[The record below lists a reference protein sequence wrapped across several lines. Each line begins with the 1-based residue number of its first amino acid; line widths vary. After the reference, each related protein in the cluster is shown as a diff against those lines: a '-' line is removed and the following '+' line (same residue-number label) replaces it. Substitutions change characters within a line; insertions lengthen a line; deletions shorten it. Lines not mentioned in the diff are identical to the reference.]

1 MTEYIYSFIE
11 YFMPFTRA
19 IVADIV
25 RGLRSQPAV
34 IQVVIGPRQVGK
46 TTAAGQVEDALGWP
60 TRSAAADDALPPG
73 PSWIETHWA
82 AARALPGKRVLLVL
96 DEIQKV
102 VGWSGVVKRLWDEE
116 LRNGGRVRPLLLGS
130 SALLVQ
136 KGLTESLAGRF
147 FLHRCMHWGWPECHE
162 AFGWTL
168 PQWIFFGGYPGA
180 AGWIRRETDWRRYV
194 ADSLVETAISRDV
207 LQMQTVA
214 KPALLRHLFGLSAA
228 FPAQMLSYNKMLG
241 QLHDAGNTTT
251 LAGYLELLG
260 AAFLVSGLELYSAG
274 QGRKR
279 GSSPK
284 FVHWNNALVN
294 AISRR
299 TFRQA
304 GNDAAWWGRLVE
316 NAVGAWLLN
325 SLSPTDWEIGYW
337 RRENAE
343 VDYVVSR
350 GRDAVAIE
358 VKSGRPGK
366 PVGLDAFRRAYPRAK
381 SLIVG
386 SGGIALEEFL
396 ATSPSRWLDV

>member
-1 MTEYIYSFIE
+1 MAFS
-11 YFMPFTRA
+11 RA
-19 IVADIV
+19 IVAEV
-25 RGLRSQPAV
+25 AGALRSRPRV

-46 TTAAGQVEDALGWP
+46 TTAAAQVERALGWP

-73 PSWIETHWA
+73 ASWIETQWL
-82 AARALPGKRVLLVL
+82 AARALPGRRVLLVL
-96 DEIQKV
+96 DEVQKV
-102 VGWSGVVKRLWDEE
+102 VGWSGVVKRLWDDEV
-116 LRNGGRVRPLLLGS
+116 RRDGKVRVLLLGS
-130 SALLVQ
+130 SSLLVQ
-136 KGLTESLAGRF
+136 KGLAESLAGRF
-147 FLHRCMHWGWPECHE
+147 FLHRCMHWGWPECRA

-180 AGWIRRETDWRRYV
+180 AAWIGREDEWRRYV

-228 FPAQMLSYNKMLG
+228 FPAQVLSYNKMLG

-251 LAGYLELLG
+251 LAGYLHLLG

-274 QGRKR
+274 HGRKR

-284 FVHWNNALVN
+284 FVHWNNALIT
-294 AISRR
+294 ALSRR
-299 TFRQA
+299 TCAQTR
-304 GNDAAWWGRLVE
+304 GDPAWWGRLVE

-325 SLSPTDWEIGYW
+325 GLSPAEWDVGYW
-337 RRENAE
+337 RQANAE

-350 GRDAVAIE
+350 GREALAIE

-366 PVGLDAFRRAYPRAK
+366 PTGMDAFRRAHPRAR
-381 SLIVG
+381 SLVVG
-386 SGGIALEEFL
+386 SGGLELEEFFS
-396 ATSPSRWLDV
+396 APPTRWLEARRGFSG